1 MDQWGY
7 PWRMSRHANVIT
19 LWGYILQDE
28 TIAPFDESSDSSTW
42 DFDNLSYLAW
52 SAEDA
57 HGVTVQ
63 PTGHTDEPIYVVAL
77 TRSIV
82 RGGDWSPVVLP
93 RRPRF
98 TRRERELLD
107 DFLKRFKL
115 RSRVARALTPEPKWM
130 AAPCYW

>member
-1 MDQWGY
+1 
-7 PWRMSRHANVIT
+7 MSRHANIVT

-28 TIAPFDESSDSSTW
+28 TIEPFDESSDSSTW

-63 PTGHTDEPIYVVAL
+63 PTGHTDRPTHVVAL

-82 RGGDWSPVVLP
+82 RGGDWSPVIVP
-93 RRPRF
+93 RRPRSASRGALRGWYAHRPGGDPCRPRDEDHRAP
-98 TRRERELLD
+98 TRTATRP
-107 DFLKRFKL
+107 
-115 RSRVARALTPEPKWM
+115 ARKKSIR
-130 AAPCYW
+130 CG